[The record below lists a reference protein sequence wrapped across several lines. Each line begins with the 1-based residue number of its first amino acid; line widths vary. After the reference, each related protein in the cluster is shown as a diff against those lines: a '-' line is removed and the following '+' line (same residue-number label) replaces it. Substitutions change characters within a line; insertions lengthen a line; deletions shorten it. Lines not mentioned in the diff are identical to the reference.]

1 MTTITTIDTNEINL
15 TSIKSFLDEIA
26 LSSSKNMENQ
36 DKIIKILETLDKRIT
51 DLEKTINKQIKDDTE
66 DFSYLKELKNEPLQ
80 LNPEIVIKAL
90 TYRDYRSVIYI
101 FREYYKIKS
110 DKKYSYPIRIIS
122 SKSYDFY
129 ENGKWTKD
137 LYGYISMN
145 TLINNIQ
152 NLFIKHNDLDN
163 DLVSQD
169 DFLLNQDFIYKL
181 STEKYKKDVFK
192 NVIEEVRINTL

>member
-1 MTTITTIDTNEINL
+1 MTTIDISEINVL
-15 TSIKSFLDEIA
+15 SIKSFLDEIS

-36 DKIIKILETLDKRIT
+36 DKIIKILESLDKRIT
-51 DLEKTINKQIKDDTE
+51 DLEKTIDKQLKDE
-66 DFSYLKELKNEPLQ
+66 SGDFSYLTELKNEALE
-80 LNPEIVIKAL
+80 LKPEIVIKAL
-90 TYRDYRSVIYI
+90 TFRDYRAVIYI

-129 ENGKWTKD
+129 ENGKWNKD
-137 LYGYISMN
+137 LYGYVSMN

-152 NLFIKHNDLDN
+152 NIFIKHNDLDN
-163 DLVSQD
+163 ELVSQD

-192 NVIEEVRINTL
+192 NIIEEVRINTL

>member
-1 MTTITTIDTNEINL
+1 MTSIDISEINV
-15 TSIKSFLDEIA
+15 TSIKSYLDEIS
-26 LSSSKNMENQ
+26 LTSSKNMENQ
-36 DKIIKILETLDKRIT
+36 DKIIKILESLDKRIT
-51 DLEKTINKQIKDDTE
+51 DLEKTINKQMKDE
-66 DFSYLKELKNEPLQ
+66 SGDFSYLKELKNEVLE

-90 TYRDYRSVIYI
+90 SFRDYRAVIYI

-129 ENGKWTKD
+129 ENGKWNKD
-137 LYGYISMN
+137 LYGYVSMN
-145 TLINNIQ
+145 TLMNNIQ

-163 DLVSQD
+163 ELVSQD

-192 NVIEEVRINTL
+192 NIIEEVRINTL

>member
-1 MTTITTIDTNEINL
+1 METIDIP
-15 TSIKSFLDEIA
+15 SIKSFLDEIA
-26 LSSSKNMENQ
+26 LSSSKNTENQ
-36 DKIIKILETLDKRIT
+36 DKIIKILESLDKRIT
-51 DLEKTINKQIKDDTE
+51 DLEKTIYKQLKDESD
-66 DFSYLKELKNEPLQ
+66 DFSYLKELKNEPLE
-80 LNPEIVIKAL
+80 LNTEIVIKAL
-90 TYRDYRSVIYI
+90 TFRDYRSVIYI

-129 ENGKWTKD
+129 ENGKWNKD

-152 NLFIKHNDLDN
+152 NLFIKHNNLEN
-163 DLVSQD
+163 EILSQD

>member
-1 MTTITTIDTNEINL
+1 MTSIDMNEMSI
-15 TSIKSFLDEIA
+15 TSIKSYLDEIS

-36 DKIIKILETLDKRIT
+36 DKIIKILESLDKRIT
-51 DLEKTINKQIKDDTE
+51 DLEKTINKQLKDE
-66 DFSYLKELKNEPLQ
+66 SGDFSYLKELKNEVLE

-90 TYRDYRSVIYI
+90 TFRDYRSVIYI
-101 FREYYKIKS
+101 FREYYKVKS

-129 ENGKWTKD
+129 ENGKWNKD
-137 LYGYISMN
+137 LYGYVSMN
-145 TLINNIQ
+145 TLMNNIQ

-163 DLVSQD
+163 ELVSQD